1 MSLKTL
7 ANKLAKAAKKTEE
20 KLDKMLQ
27 DSFEKGSELKE
38 KIEDSKNDAV
48 KKFEKITDDLDE
60 KGTDFMLD
68 PLSSTTDL
76 AKKLGTGIISAGKNA
91 LKKTEE
97 VLDKYIEEE
106 EWNYIILIVKPSML
120 EVFLF

>member
-106 EWNYIILIVKPSML
+106 E
-120 EVFLF
+120 